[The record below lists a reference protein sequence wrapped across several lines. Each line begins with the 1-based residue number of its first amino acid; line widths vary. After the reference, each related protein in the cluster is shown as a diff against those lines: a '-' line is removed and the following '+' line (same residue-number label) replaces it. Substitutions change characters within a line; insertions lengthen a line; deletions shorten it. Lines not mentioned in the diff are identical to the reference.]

1 MASFAEACAGVLR
14 MVYDADEPSIDDDDG
29 EENSDDSEDEK

>member
-14 MVYDADEPSIDDDDG
+14 IVYDADDPSMDDDED
-29 EENSDDSEDEK
+29 EENSDDSDDEK